1 MKFHQSKKCLV
12 LGIQLLQNAPDEVL
26 VMASSTL
33 CNLLLEFSP
42 SKEVRGSIFKKE
54 INNDFAFSILRASV
68 SVFLQP
74 ILESGVI
81 ELLCSLTQSNSLA
94 LKVNGIW
101 ALMVR

>member
-1 MKFHQSKKCLV
+1 M
-12 LGIQLLQNAPDEVL
+12 QNAPDEVL

-42 SKEVRGSIFKKE
+42 SKEVHTMNLNKKNWVYNLNIE
-54 INNDFAFSILRASV
+54 SFCFCFV
-68 SVFLQP
+68 QP

-81 ELLCSLTQSNSLA
+81 ELLCSLTQSDSLA

-101 ALMVR
+101 ALMVRKAV